1 MKIIECPR
9 DAMQGVETFIPTPS
23 KIAYINQLLK
33 VGFDEID
40 FGSFVSPRHVPQ
52 MRDTAEVVADL
63 EWEGSRSKLLAI
75 VANVRGAKEACSFDA
90 ISRIGYPMSISET
103 FQKRNTNKSISDSL
117 NELEQIGEIV
127 AGSGKH
133 LVVYI
138 SMGFGNPYGDP
149 YDRDIVLQFTGILV
163 AMGAAVVSLADTVG
177 KATVDQVTDLFSA
190 LAREYPTVEIGA
202 HLHSTPDTAAA
213 KVETAY
219 RAGCRR
225 FDGALGGYG
234 GCPMADDKLV
244 GNVATETIVT
254 VLEQNGVETG
264 LDKGQLAT
272 ALNMVP
278 EIFPNR

>member
-1 MKIIECPR
+1 
-9 DAMQGVETFIPTPS
+9 MQGVETFIPTAS
-23 KIAYINQLLK
+23 KIEYINQLLK

-52 MRDTAEVVADL
+52 MRDTAEVVAGL
-63 EWEGSRSKLLAI
+63 EWQASRSKLLAI
-75 VANVRGAKEACSFDA
+75 VANVRGAKDACAFDA

-103 FQKRNTNKSISDSL
+103 FQKRNTNKTISDSL
-117 NELEQIGEIV
+117 NELEQIGEVV
-127 AGSGKH
+127 AAAGKH

-149 YDRDIVLQFTGILV
+149 YDRDIVLQFTGILA

-177 KATVDQVTDLFSA
+177 KADADQVTDLFSA
-190 LAREYPTVEIGA
+190 LAHDYPTVEIGA
-202 HLHSTPDTAAA
+202 HLHSTPGTAAA
-213 KVETAY
+213 KVEAAY

-244 GNVATETIVT
+244 GNVATETIVA

-264 LDKGQLAT
+264 LDKCHFAT
-272 ALNMVP
+272 AMQMVP

>member
-9 DAMQGVETFIPTPS
+9 DAMQGIESFIPTAS

-40 FGSFVSPRHVPQ
+40 FGSFVSPKHVPQ
-52 MRDTAEVVADL
+52 MRDTAEVVSGL
-63 EWEGSRSKLLAI
+63 NWKQSRSKLLAI
-75 VANVRGAKEACSFDA
+75 VANVRGAKDACAFDA

-117 NELEQIGEIV
+117 NELDQIGEI
-127 AGSGKH
+127 AAANGKD

-149 YDRDIVLQFTGILV
+149 YDSDIVLQFTGILV

-177 KATVDQVTDLFSA
+177 KADVEQVTDLFAAIS
-190 LAREYPTVEIGA
+190 REYPNVEIGA
-202 HLHSTPDTAAA
+202 HLHSTPHTAAA
-213 KVETAY
+213 KVEAAY

-225 FDGALGGYG
+225 FDGALMGYG
-234 GCPMADDKLV
+234 GCPMAEDKLV
-244 GNVATETIVT
+244 GNVATETIIA
-254 VLEQNGVETG
+254 VLEQHGEETG
-264 LDKGQLAT
+264 LDKEQLAT
-272 ALNMVP
+272 ALRMVP

>member
-9 DAMQGVETFIPTPS
+9 DAMQGVETFIPTAS

-33 VGFDEID
+33 VGFAEID

-52 MRDTAEVVADL
+52 MRDTAEVVAGL
-63 EWEGSRSKLLAI
+63 EWQASRSKLLAI
-75 VANVRGAKEACSFDA
+75 VANLRGAKEACAFEA

-117 NELEQIGEIV
+117 NELEQIGEVV
-127 AGSGKH
+127 AASGKD

-177 KATVDQVTDLFSA
+177 KADEKQVTDLFSA
-190 LAREYPTVEIGA
+190 LARDYPTVEIGA
-202 HLHSTPDTAAA
+202 HLHSKPSTAAA
-213 KVETAY
+213 KVEAAF
-219 RAGCRR
+219 RAGCKR
-225 FDGALGGYG
+225 FDGALMGYG

-244 GNVATETIVT
+244 GNVATETIIS

-272 ALNMVP
+272 ALLMVP
-278 EIFPNR
+278 EIFPKR